1 MPSFD
6 IVSKTDL
13 NEVDNSINMVNRTIQ
28 TRFDFKGSNSSIER
42 SDENITLLANDEMQ
56 IKQLIQLFVAHRHEV
71 LLRKTKFELKQAA
84 KRAHILEGLL
94 IALDNLD
101 AVIKLINNPELI
113 IADEMTGNLD
123 EKTADNVFEFFLEK
137 ISSNNQTLIYVTHNA
152 KYAKKANKAFEISNN
167 QIHKI

>member
-56 IKQLIQLFVAHRHEV
+56 IKQLIQLFEEN
-71 LLRKTKFELKQAA
+71 LSKRKID
-84 KRAHILEGLL
+84 KRALEYQTIENASGGTIRQ
-94 IALDNLD
+94 IAN
-101 AVIKLINNPELI
+101 IKQGIEQI
-113 IADEMTGNLD
+113 IAKNISKNIKSAKLKVQISIQGDELRVTGKKRDDL
-123 EKTADNVFEFFLEK
+123 
-137 ISSNNQTLIYVTHNA
+137 QTVIELV
-152 KYAKKANKAFEISNN
+152 KKMDVKVPLQYINFRE
-167 QIHKI
+167 

>member
-56 IKQLIQLFVAHRHEV
+56 IKQLIQLFEEN
-71 LLRKTKFELKQAA
+71 LSKRKID
-84 KRAHILEGLL
+84 KRALEYQTIENASGGTIRQ
-94 IALDNLD
+94 IAN
-101 AVIKLINNPELI
+101 IKQRIEQI
-113 IADEMTGNLD
+113 IAKNISKNIKSAKLKVQISIQGDELRVTGKKRDDL
-123 EKTADNVFEFFLEK
+123 
-137 ISSNNQTLIYVTHNA
+137 QTVIELV
-152 KYAKKANKAFEISNN
+152 KKMDVKVPLQYINFRE
-167 QIHKI
+167 

>member
-56 IKQLIQLFVAHRHEV
+56 IKQLIQLFEEN
-71 LLRKTKFELKQAA
+71 LSKRKID
-84 KRAHILEGLL
+84 KRALEYQTIENASGGTIRQ
-94 IALDNLD
+94 IAN
-101 AVIKLINNPELI
+101 IKQGIEQI
-113 IADEMTGNLD
+113 IAKNISKIIKSAKLKVQISIQGDELRVTGKKRDDL
-123 EKTADNVFEFFLEK
+123 
-137 ISSNNQTLIYVTHNA
+137 QTVIELV
-152 KYAKKANKAFEISNN
+152 KKMDVKVPLQYINFRE
-167 QIHKI
+167 

>member
-56 IKQLIQLFVAHRHEV
+56 IKQLIQLFEANYC
-71 LLRKTKFELKQAA
+71 Q
-84 KRAHILEGLL
+84 
-94 IALDNLD
+94 
-101 AVIKLINNPELI
+101 
-113 IADEMTGNLD
+113 
-123 EKTADNVFEFFLEK
+123 
-137 ISSNNQTLIYVTHNA
+137 
-152 KYAKKANKAFEISNN
+152 KYF
-167 QIHKI
+167 

>member
-56 IKQLIQLFVAHRHEV
+56 IKQLIQLFEENLSPVITLGRSKLGSFV
-71 LLRKTKFELKQAA
+71 VNGN
-84 KRAHILEGLL
+84 ILE
-94 IALDNLD
+94 
-101 AVIKLINNPELI
+101 
-113 IADEMTGNLD
+113 
-123 EKTADNVFEFFLEK
+123 
-137 ISSNNQTLIYVTHNA
+137 
-152 KYAKKANKAFEISNN
+152 
-167 QIHKI
+167 

>member
-56 IKQLIQLFVAHRHEV
+56 IKQLIQLFEEN
-71 LLRKTKFELKQAA
+71 LSKRKID
-84 KRAHILEGLL
+84 KRALEYQTIENASGGTIRQ
-94 IALDNLD
+94 IAN
-101 AVIKLINNPELI
+101 IKQGIEQI
-113 IADEMTGNLD
+113 IAKNISKNIKSAKLKVQISIQGDELRGTGKKRDDL
-123 EKTADNVFEFFLEK
+123 
-137 ISSNNQTLIYVTHNA
+137 QTVIELV
-152 KYAKKANKAFEISNN
+152 KKMDVKVPLQYINFRE
-167 QIHKI
+167 